1 MRIVVW
7 EAFIELCRSNVEVLL
22 GAFCVAGR
30 TFYLRFISVNEE
42 ATVMSEEKCI
52 ADSEALSD
60 GMITWLLLLKKLDES
75 ITDPEIYEAF
85 HRFVQI
91 DNDLLHESIEKAYR
105 RGYAAGKAAKT
116 E

>member
-1 MRIVVW
+1 
-7 EAFIELCRSNVEVLL
+7 
-22 GAFCVAGR
+22 
-30 TFYLRFISVNEE
+30 
-42 ATVMSEEKCI
+42 MSEEKYND
-52 ADSEALSD
+52 ASEVLSD

-91 DNDLLHESIEKAYR
+91 DNDLLQESIEKAYR
-105 RGYAAGKAAKT
+105 HGYTAGKAAKT